1 MDGEL
6 KDVGKGGKGTIIQ
19 PNTIMHHKETVNDVF
34 KVRLALVL
42 PGFEDMEPPP
52 NLKAPTNIR
61 TLRVAAAGS

>member
-6 KDVGKGGKGTIIQ
+6 KDVGKGTIIQ
-19 PNTIMHHKETVNDVF
+19 PNSTIMHHKEMVNDVF

-42 PGFEDMEPPP
+42 PGFEDMDPPP